1 MKIKNGK
8 LEVADVLGNRFSEEA
23 LSFAK
28 ALTVK
33 KAEDITLIDVSELTI
48 IADYFIIASGRSTT
62 QVKSICDEMIVEM
75 EKLNFKPIRKEGYNA
90 GRWIVVDYGD
100 FLIHIF
106 HKEEREFYNIE
117 RLWVNN
123 DNKLDYAASEND

>member
-1 MKIKNGK
+1 MR
-8 LEVADVLGNRFSEEA
+8 LSEEA
-23 LSFAK
+23 RSFAK
-28 ALTVK
+28 ALTKK
-33 KAEDITLIDVSELTI
+33 KAEDITIIDVSDLTI

-62 QVKSICDEMIVEM
+62 QVKSICDEMIAEM
-75 EKLNFKPIRKEGYNA
+75 EKQNFKPIRKDGYSA

-100 FLIHIF
+100 YLIHIF

-123 DNKLDYAASEND
+123 DNKIDYVPSEND

>member
-1 MKIKNGK
+1 MERNK
-8 LEVADVLGNRFSEEA
+8 LMRFSQEA

-28 ALTVK
+28 ALTKK
-33 KAEDITLIDVSELTI
+33 KAEDITLIHVSDLTI

-62 QVKSICDEMIVEM
+62 QVKSICDEMIADM
-75 EKLNFKPIRKEGYNA
+75 EKLNFRPIRKEGYNA

-117 RLWVNN
+117 RLWVSG
-123 DNKLDYAASEND
+123 DNKLDYIPSED